1 MIHAARKRTRGTHS
15 RERKLRHHCNISQ
28 LIYEKHVTSLDRWRQ
43 RRRQQPRNFTFLF
56 FISFFFFLVFLGS
69 AGALSRRPLALYKAL
84 RIWGPRKIAINS
96 INIALQFEIYS
107 FIDRVQAAQHI
118 NSILMCTTFLFI
130 PRIWP
135 QLRSLLG
142 MRISCESLGHSLYNE
157 VMQLLFY
164 IMHYFIIIIFTIL
177 IIKIITFIV
186 RSNSKQLAF
195 PTRGPMWP
203 WVVCVALTKEKN
215 ID

>member
-1 MIHAARKRTRGTHS
+1 MRPTTTATTTTTFAHVEWFTRHGNAHAALTQERENCVIIAYFPTNLRKTCDVVGPVEAAPKAAAKKFHFS
-15 RERKLRHHCNISQ
+15 IFH
-28 LIYEKHVTSLDRWRQ
+28 
-43 RRRQQPRNFTFLF
+43 FLF
-56 FISFFFFLVFLGS
+56 FPFLFFLGS

-107 FIDRVQAAQHI
+107 FIDWVQAAQHI

-157 VMQLLFY
+157 VMQHLFY
-164 IMHYFIIIIFTIL
+164 IMHHF
-177 IIKIITFIV
+177 
-186 RSNSKQLAF
+186 
-195 PTRGPMWP
+195 
-203 WVVCVALTKEKN
+203 KN
-215 ID
+215 YYSHYINY

>member
-1 MIHAARKRTRGTHS
+1 MWRRWTGGASAEGS
-15 RERKLRHHCNISQ
+15 SEEISLFYFSF
-28 LIYEKHVTSLDRWRQ
+28 LI
-43 RRRQQPRNFTFLF
+43 
-56 FISFFFFLVFLGS
+56 FFFLVFLGS
-69 AGALSRRPLALYKAL
+69 AGALSRRPLALYKAR

-107 FIDRVQAAQHI
+107 FIDWVQAAQHI

-142 MRISCESLGHSLYNE
+142 MRISCESLGHFLYNE

-164 IMHYFIIIIFTIL
+164 IMHYLVIINFTIL
-177 IIKIITFIV
+177 IIKIITFLV

-203 WVVCVALTKEKN
+203 WEVCVALTTEKN